1 MLWCFM
7 DRDLDKLEDILTATA
22 DIADFIA
29 GLDYASFVAERGRRY
44 PILHA
49 FTIIGEASSQLSTA
63 LRARHTSVPWQRII
77 DFRHRVVHGY
87 DVLDLERTWQIS
99 VHFAP
104 ELRQQIQ
111 AVLAI
116 EYPDVTDTS
125 VK

>member
-1 MLWCFM
+1 MQ
-7 DRDLDKLEDILTATA
+7 RDLDKLEDILTATA

-44 PILHA
+44 SILHA

-63 LRARHTSVPWQRII
+63 LRARHNSVPWCRII

-87 DVLDLERTWQIS
+87 GLLDLEQTWQIS

-104 ELRQQIQ
+104 ELREQIQ

-116 EYPDVTDTS
+116 EYPDA
-125 VK
+125 

>member
-1 MLWCFM
+1 M

-22 DIADFIA
+22 DIAGFVA

-49 FTIIGEASSQLSTA
+49 FTIIGEASNQLSPA
-63 LRARHTSVPWQRII
+63 LRARHPSVPWRRII

-87 DVLDLERTWQIS
+87 GLLDLEQTWQIS
-99 VHFAP
+99 VDFAP
-104 ELRQQIQ
+104 ELRKQIQ

-116 EYPDVTDTS
+116 EYPDA
-125 VK
+125 